1 MMTFQLVFDVR
12 AGSADEACAAVLA
25 LKDST
30 WGKPG
35 RVPGDYGAP
44 SAAQQPDGRWKVTL
58 PAGSPSPGKVVFEAA
73 EAAGSSGGQIEFD
86 LMASRPGAPAPVT
99 LPGTAVGPA
108 GAPAPPTPAPAP
120 QAPAPPPPAPAPAP
134 PAPQAPAPPPPAPP

>member
-58 PAGSPSPGKVVFEAA
+58 PAGSPSPGKVVYEAA
-73 EAAGSSGGQIEFD
+73 EAAGSSGGQIEVD
-86 LMASRPGAPAPVT
+86 LMASRPGAPPPLT
-99 LPGTAVGPA
+99 PPGPPVGPG
-108 GAPAPPTPAPAP
+108 GAPFPPAAAPPPPAPAP
-120 QAPAPPPPAPAPAP
+120 QPAPPPPAPAPP
-134 PAPQAPAPPPPAPP
+134 